1 MAKKVSKFFRV
12 GVEGDTCDGRV
23 ISAQDIQE
31 MAETFDPRVYGCR
44 INLEHLRGIL
54 PDGIF
59 KRYGDV
65 VELKAEKID
74 DDSALKGKWA
84 LFAKITPTDDL
95 IAMNKAAQKVYTSME
110 IQPNFANT
118 GKCYLVGLA
127 VTDDPASLGTEYL
140 EFCRTAK
147 HNPLNRFKLSPENL
161 ISVATPVELEFE
173 DLPETVFT
181 ALTEKVKSIFGR
193 KQASDDARLN
203 DVHEAVVDVDLTGDP
218 IVLGNNGAKLI
229 FLGTNSNTA
238 QSHNGDLYVDEI
250 FWIPNFQVL
259 RKVASGMASQSHL
272 RSTYFS
278 TPSTLAHDAYP
289 FWSGELYNRGRASAA
304 ERVEIDVSHN
314 ALAGGLLCADGQW
327 RQIVTIEDALKGGCT
342 LFDIEQLKR
351 ENSADDFK
359 NLFMCE
365 FVDDKASVFPFE
377 ELQRCMVDT
386 LEEWEDY
393 APFAANPFGS
403 RPVWIGY
410 DPSHRGDSA
419 GCVVLAPPVVAGGK
433 FRILERHQWK
443 GMDFAT
449 QAESIRKLTEKYNV
463 EYIGIDATG
472 LGVGVF
478 QLVRSFYPA
487 ARDIRYTPEMKT
499 AMVLKAKDVI
509 RRGCLEY
516 DVSATDITSSF
527 MAIRKT
533 ITSSGRSATYEASRS
548 EEASHADLAWAT
560 MHALLNEP
568 LTAGI
573 STPLTSTI
581 LEFY

>member
-1 MAKKVSKFFRV
+1 MAVIHV
-12 GVEGDTCDGRV
+12 VDGQVFQLR
-23 ISAQDIQE
+23 D
-31 MAETFDPRVYGCR
+31 
-44 INLEHLRGIL
+44 EHHIRREVRDAYRRQVTDAFL
-54 PDGIF
+54 
-59 KRYGDV
+59 
-65 VELKAEKID
+65 AD
-74 DDSALKGKWA
+74 DDVSGQH
-84 LFAKITPTDDL
+84 F
-95 IAMNKAAQKVYTSME
+95 
-110 IQPNFANT
+110 
-118 GKCYLVGLA
+118 
-127 VTDDPASLGTEYL
+127 
-140 EFCRTAK
+140 
-147 HNPLNRFKLSPENL
+147 
-161 ISVATPVELEFE
+161 
-173 DLPETVFT
+173 
-181 ALTEKVKSIFGR
+181 
-193 KQASDDARLN
+193 
-203 DVHEAVVDVDLTGDP
+203 AVVLLLVDDGKIL
-218 IVLGNNGAKLI
+218 VR
-229 FLGTNSNTA
+229 
-238 QSHNGDLYVDEI
+238 Q
-250 FWIPNFQVL
+250 
-259 RKVASGMASQSHL
+259 
-272 RSTYFS
+272 
-278 TPSTLAHDAYP
+278 YP

-533 ITSSGRSATYEASRS
+533 MTSSGRSATYEASRS